1 MTIKIKKAETRVA
14 TKVVR
19 KVKRNTGKVRHVPL
33 EDRVIYRFF
42 LIAKRF
48 DQALVGMHSKTLGIS
63 VNNSKILRVIAF
75 SGPLS
80 ATELGTRTSLD
91 PDKITRAIDTLVDRS
106 YVIRKEDETDR
117 RKVVLTLSAK
127 GRRVHD
133 KIEMV
138 VSGMEAELLSALTA
152 EERRVLG
159 SSLDKLEQHTSLM
172 FGRREGW
179 YDRRILPA
187 TASRAS
193 KLGARRTAKQTGRP
207 VGRKLALT
215 K

>member
-1 MTIKIKKAETRVA
+1 MA
-14 TKVVR
+14 TKAASKSKSKPGR
-19 KVKRNTGKVRHVPL
+19 VKHIPL
-33 EDRVIYRFF
+33 DERVIHRFF
-42 LIAKRF
+42 MIAKRF
-48 DQALVGMHSKTLGIS
+48 DQALVAMHSKKLGIS
-63 VNNSKILRVIAF
+63 VNNAKILRVIAF

-80 ATELGTRTSLD
+80 ATELGGRMSLD

-106 YVIRKEDETDR
+106 YVIRKENESDR

-127 GRRVHD
+127 GRRAHD

-138 VSGMEAELLSALTA
+138 VSAMEADFLSALTA
-152 EERRVLG
+152 DERKTLG

-179 YDRRILPA
+179 YERRHL
-187 TASRAS
+187 TGNTSRT
-193 KLGARRTAKQTGRP
+193 KPGARRTAKQAGRA
-207 VGRKLALT
+207 VTRKLALA